1 MARSK
6 FAATLLDLLDDVSVR
21 RVPLNAPDDP
31 VYKLRYKSYRA
42 EDFVHESPEERLFDQ
57 HDLAPNVYCF
67 GVYLKQDLVSAVRFQ
82 VVTPDQP
89 SSVSRTIFP
98 RELGELLGRGGRYID
113 PSRFVTDPDLR
124 LSLPALPFITLR
136 VVAMACEHFDVDY
149 CVSSVRPEH
158 AAFYRRVFDSHRVEG
173 SEGYYPGI
181 QFAMHLY
188 IARVARIRDRVA
200 IRFPF
205 FMSTH
210 EERVQLFDQNA
221 EIGIQHLV
229 KPTAHA
235 AQYDDNE
242 KPAPVP
248 GAKPE
253 DSDPS

>member
-1 MARSK
+1 M
-6 FAATLLDLLDDVSVR
+6 DLLDDVSVR
-21 RVPLNAPDDP
+21 RVPFNAPDDP

-42 EDFVHESPEERLFDQ
+42 EDFVLENPEQRVFDQ

-67 GVYLKQDLVSAVRFQ
+67 GVYLKEDLVSAVRFQ

-98 RELGELLGRGGRYID
+98 KELGALLREGGRYID
-113 PSRFVTDPDLR
+113 PSRFVTDPELR

-158 AAFYRRVFDSHRVEG
+158 AAFYRRVFDSRRIEG
-173 SEGYYPGI
+173 AVGYYPGI
-181 QFAMHLY
+181 HFAMHLY
-188 IARVARIRDRVA
+188 MARVARIRDRVA

-210 EERVQLFDQNA
+210 EERAELFDRGGQTG
-221 EIGIQHLV
+221 IGHLV
-229 KPTAHA
+229 RPTALA
-235 AQYDDNE
+235 AQSDENE
-242 KPAPVP
+242 RPDPIA
-248 GAKPE
+248 GISPE
-253 DSDPS
+253 DLGDDEAF